1 MTRLNFGDLP
11 DKYKDKLPERELKD
25 AEGDF
30 EFTIP
35 GELPT
40 MNEIINASKSH
51 WIYFKRLK
59 EEYQSKVEYYIV
71 KCDVPFYEELRLE
84 AVYYRKDRKFDPD
97 NISAGA
103 RKIILDALQE
113 VGCIENDGWKQIKSF
128 SEEWKVD
135 KDNPRTVVKLKAVD

>member
-40 MNEIINASKSH
+40 MNEIINASKKH
-51 WIYFKRLK
+51 WAEYKKLK
-59 EEYQSKVEYYIV
+59 DEPQDRVAYYAEQAGI
-71 KCDVPFYEELRLE
+71 PFFEQCEVRIT
-84 AVYYRKDRKFDPD
+84 YYRENRKYDPD
-97 NISAGA
+97 NIAAGK
-103 RKIILDALQE
+103 KIILDALQE
-113 VGCIENDGWKQIKSF
+113 VGAIENDGWDTIKGFRES
-128 SEEWKVD
+128 WQVD
-135 KDNPRTVVKLKAVD
+135 KENPRTEIVLREV